1 MNMRRQFEEFRKQQQ
16 RQTEFKEKSQKK
28 PTKVPFKKN
37 SKSNEVSRSEKWVGE
52 IVRNEDGLNCIDL
65 DLLIIFLSGST
76 TYISWNKIKNIVSFR
91 ENELKTDTIIKL
103 DHFLCEFTPPDT

>member
-1 MNMRRQFEEFRKQQQ
+1 MKYLDQKNESGKLWGMKQ
-16 RQTEFKEKSQKK
+16 
-28 PTKVPFKKN
+28 
-37 SKSNEVSRSEKWVGE
+37 
-52 IVRNEDGLNCIDL
+52 DGLNCIDL

-76 TYISWNKIKNIVSFR
+76 TNISWNKIKNIVSFR